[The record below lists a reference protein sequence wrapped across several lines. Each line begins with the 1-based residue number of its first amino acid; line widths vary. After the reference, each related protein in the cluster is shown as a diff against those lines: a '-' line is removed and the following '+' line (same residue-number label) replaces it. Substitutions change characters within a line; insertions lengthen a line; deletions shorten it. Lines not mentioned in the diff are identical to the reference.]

1 MKQTALAT
9 LILIFFASSV
19 YGADYEVTIDGNSYM
34 FTQGVTQD
42 IILKG
47 GKSVSISVSAV
58 KTKVFQDYGISF
70 NYPSDMTIGQDSFYG
85 IKQITLQATDSTL
98 VMLQIFPSEAAPRE
112 VQSDLLAGFREEYSN
127 LGVRFPAN
135 STSPCK
141 RTIGGVEREGIQLS
155 YALGALAH
163 ETEIYTMQKD
173 GKTLAMVFQCAVE
186 DKDKATPRYEVV
198 TSTFK

>member
-1 MKQTALAT
+1 MKQTALT
-9 LILIFFASSV
+9 ILILIFFASSV
-19 YGADYEVTIDGNSYM
+19 YAADYEVTIDGNSYM
-34 FTQGVTQD
+34 FTQGVAQD
-42 IILKG
+42 IILKD

-58 KTKVFQDYGISF
+58 KTKVFQDHGISF
-70 NYPSDMTIGQDSFYG
+70 NYPSDMTVGQDSFYG

-98 VMLQIFPSEAAPRE
+98 VMFQIFPSGATPKE

-135 STSPCK
+135 STSACK

-163 ETEIYTMQKD
+163 ETEIYTMKKD
-173 GKTLAMVFQCAVE
+173 GKILAIVFQCAVE

-198 TSTFK
+198 TSTFN